1 MVEQVC
7 DMREKGTSFETL
19 VQHAIYEPR
28 TFYPFPYFIFLC
40 SLQGFLML
48 DMFFNNCWNTYA
60 VSSAKTVSIWFFL
73 FRQRSWNKTAQSF
86 SILFFG
92 EGEQL
97 DIQRVFCFDTE
108 IECGQPRF
116 ALPLEKSPS
125 WQTMSS
131 IETIVPSSSET
142 TFVVSSVTPEIVS
155 LSIPSKILIRRDSA
169 CVSRVPWK

>member
-1 MVEQVC
+1 MLSTNPVH
-7 DMREKGTSFETL
+7 F
-19 VQHAIYEPR
+19 I
-28 TFYPFPYFIFLC
+28 PFPILYFCFHYKVFDA
-40 SLQGFLML
+40 GYV
-48 DMFFNNCWNTYA
+48 FNNCWNTYA

-73 FRQRSWNKTAQSF
+73 FRQISWNNTAQSF

-142 TFVVSSVTPEIVS
+142 TFVVSSLTPEIVS

>member
-1 MVEQVC
+1 MWYEG
-7 DMREKGTSFETL
+7 KGYIVRNISAACYL
-19 VQHAIYEPR
+19 R
-28 TFYPFPYFIFLC
+28 TPYILSLSLFYIFVFTTRFFDA
-40 SLQGFLML
+40 GYV
-48 DMFFNNCWNTYA
+48 FNNCWNTYA

-73 FRQRSWNKTAQSF
+73 FRQRSWNNTAQSF

-142 TFVVSSVTPEIVS
+142 TFVVSSLTPEIVS

>member
-1 MVEQVC
+1 MLSTNPVH
-7 DMREKGTSFETL
+7 F
-19 VQHAIYEPR
+19 I
-28 TFYPFPYFIFLC
+28 PFPILYFCFHYKVFDA
-40 SLQGFLML
+40 GYV
-48 DMFFNNCWNTYA
+48 FNNCWNTYA
-60 VSSAKTVSIWFFL
+60 VSSAKTVSIWFFYSGKDPGL
-73 FRQRSWNKTAQSF
+73 IQHSLSL
-86 SILFFG
+86 SCFFG

-97 DIQRVFCFDTE
+97 DIQRLFCFDTE

>member
-1 MVEQVC
+1 MWYEG
-7 DMREKGTSFETL
+7 KGYIVRNISAACYL
-19 VQHAIYEPR
+19 R
-28 TFYPFPYFIFLC
+28 TPYILSLSLFYIFVFTTR
-40 SLQGFLML
+40 FLML
-48 DMFFNNCWNTYA
+48 DMFLTTAGIRMQFP
-60 VSSAKTVSIWFFL
+60 VSIWFFL
-73 FRQRSWNKTAQSF
+73 FRQRSLNNTAQSF

-92 EGEQL
+92 KGEQL